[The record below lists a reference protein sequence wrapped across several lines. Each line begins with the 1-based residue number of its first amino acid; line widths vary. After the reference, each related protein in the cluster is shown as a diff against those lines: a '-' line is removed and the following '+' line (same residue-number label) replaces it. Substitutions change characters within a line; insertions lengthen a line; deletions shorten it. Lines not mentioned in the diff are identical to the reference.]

1 MAFCR
6 GWSRMAPALTRQRQ
20 TSGAAAP
27 SPAAA
32 AAPRSTT
39 SARTNPHSRAKTH
52 RAFVQSGFN
61 EVLAS
66 AHVAT
71 LAPPR
76 TSQKPPDSRSGR
88 VLIHRLDWT
97 RGPARMGRAY
107 SMDLRE
113 RVVAAVAQEGLSR
126 RQAAARFG
134 ISDSTAINWL
144 KRVATKGSV
153 APGQIGGH
161 KPKKIAGAHRDCGAG
176 LHLAWARGRTRR
188 ARPLGRK
195 PMVSRKAPE
204 RSDRDSSAAA
214 H

>member
-1 MAFCR
+1 MPPSSSRYPGTPSVGRLMTAPQAQCRRGSMAFCR

-76 TSQKPPDSRSGR
+76 TSQKPPDSKSLYRYLFCSR
-88 VLIHRLDWT
+88 
-97 RGPARMGRAY
+97 
-107 SMDLRE
+107 
-113 RVVAAVAQEGLSR
+113 AAVGRRPIARRPETIIWRWLRRYESTWAGTCNALRAHGLEDCSSEFRRLSNAQSE
-126 RQAAARFG
+126 FE
-134 ISDSTAINWL
+134 
-144 KRVATKGSV
+144 
-153 APGQIGGH
+153 
-161 KPKKIAGAHRDCGAG
+161 
-176 LHLAWARGRTRR
+176 
-188 ARPLGRK
+188 
-195 PMVSRKAPE
+195 KAVE
-204 RSDRDSSAAA
+204 EFRSECP
-214 H
+214 

>member
-39 SARTNPHSRAKTH
+39 SARINPHSRAKTH

-76 TSQKPPDSRSGR
+76 TSQKPPDS
-88 VLIHRLDWT
+88 
-97 RGPARMGRAY
+97 
-107 SMDLRE
+107 
-113 RVVAAVAQEGLSR
+113 
-126 RQAAARFG
+126 
-134 ISDSTAINWL
+134 
-144 KRVATKGSV
+144 
-153 APGQIGGH
+153 QIGASM
-161 KPKKIAGAHRDCGAG
+161 IQTVCRAEAGRHVEGTLARSQDGCARRDATRSIDRYGA
-176 LHLAWARGRTRR
+176 L
-188 ARPLGRK
+188 
-195 PMVSRKAPE
+195 V
-204 RSDRDSSAAA
+204 
-214 H
+214 

>member
-1 MAFCR
+1 MTAPQAQCRRGSMAFCR

-76 TSQKPPDSRSGR
+76 TSQKPPDSSFKPVVFMGSG
-88 VLIHRLDWT
+88 LAL
-97 RGPARMGRAY
+97 RAA
-107 SMDLRE
+107 SE
-113 RVVAAVAQEGLSR
+113 
-126 RQAAARFG
+126 
-134 ISDSTAINWL
+134 
-144 KRVATKGSV
+144 
-153 APGQIGGH
+153 
-161 KPKKIAGAHRDCGAG
+161 
-176 LHLAWARGRTRR
+176 
-188 ARPLGRK
+188 
-195 PMVSRKAPE
+195 
-204 RSDRDSSAAA
+204 
-214 H
+214 